1 MFKMEQYPEFVDLLL
16 ARRKDYDIL
25 WVSRSMDPLS
35 PHKLPLESKYSRNEI
50 IQTVLNDEKV
60 KLAIISLA
68 ATLQTDIKKVIK
80 EAYKIINEMANK
92 AHLSSVRFMG
102 KIQVFYFKL

>member
-1 MFKMEQYPEFVDLLL
+1 MFKMEQYPEFVDLLF
-16 ARRKDYDIL
+16 ARREDYDIL

-60 KLAIISLA
+60 KLATISLA
-68 ATLQTDIKKVIK
+68 AILQTDIKNVTK
-80 EAYKIINEMANK
+80 EVYKIINEMANK
-92 AHLSSVRFMG
+92 AHLLSVRFMG

>member
-1 MFKMEQYPEFVDLLL
+1 MEQRSEFVDLLL

-35 PHKLPLESKYSRNEI
+35 PHKLPMESKYSRNEM
-50 IQTVLNDEKV
+50 IQAVLNDEKV

-68 ATLQTDIKKVIK
+68 AIRQMNVKKVIK
-80 EAYKIINEMANK
+80 EAYDIINEMASK
-92 AHLSSVRFMG
+92 ANLLTVRFMG
-102 KIQVFYFKL
+102 KTVFYLRS